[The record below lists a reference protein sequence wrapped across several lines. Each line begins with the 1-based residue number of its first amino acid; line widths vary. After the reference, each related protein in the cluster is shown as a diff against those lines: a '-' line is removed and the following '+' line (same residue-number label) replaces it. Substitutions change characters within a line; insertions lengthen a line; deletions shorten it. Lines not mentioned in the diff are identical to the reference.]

1 MEDGSKTIWED
12 YEDLRDYW
20 MTMRGGKMSHVVV
33 QKRATS
39 RTGTKARPSG
49 FA

>member
-12 YEDLRDYW
+12 YEELRNYW
-20 MTMRGGKMSHVVV
+20 MTMGGREMSHVVV

-39 RTGTKARPSG
+39 QSGTKARPSG